1 MQAPVQVQ
9 RQAAPVQAQ
18 ARPERQQ
25 AQRSDRMQRQGN
37 PQGTFRAQ
45 VQPQVQRQP
54 VSQVQPSRGNRP
66 VPPRHVQQTSQWQSN
81 NQNWSRN
88 TPWQQNSNWWRGND
102 AFRSY
107 TGVRLNFFF
116 APGFGYI
123 SMPRQYRRHSWHEGD
138 YLPSY
143 FMRYV
148 VNNYR
153 AYGLPNPPY
162 NCRWIWVNN
171 SILLVDRSD
180 RYILDE
186 VSVRW

>member
-1 MQAPVQVQ
+1 M
-9 RQAAPVQAQ
+9 
-18 ARPERQQ
+18 
-25 AQRSDRMQRQGN
+25 
-37 PQGTFRAQ
+37 
-45 VQPQVQRQP
+45 
-54 VSQVQPSRGNRP
+54 
-66 VPPRHVQQTSQWQSN
+66 PPRHVQQTSQWQSN